1 MTKCISQVPH
11 SPSLHL
17 PFDVVNSD
25 GIGVSV
31 TWAYGHS
38 NYTAVFLRENMERRE
53 FVAGIGGLAA
63 SGWIEVGDENAENE
77 EVRTDEILAH
87 ETVQDTTHVPVR
99 LKEGA
104 SVTVEINVKEGSGFS
119 VAVMSLN
126 GMEEKTVEEEDA
138 LVAEIKEDGEYLV
151 DVSGDGTAE
160 VRVVR
165 S

>member
-1 MTKCISQVPH
+1 
-11 SPSLHL
+11 
-17 PFDVVNSD
+17 
-25 GIGVSV
+25 
-31 TWAYGHS
+31 
-38 NYTAVFLRENMERRE
+38 MERRE

-63 SGWIEVGDENAENE
+63 SGWIEVGDENAEKGE
-77 EVRTDEILAH
+77 SRTDEVLAH

-126 GMEEKTVEEEDA
+126 GMEEKDE
-138 LVAEIKEDGEYLV
+138 LIAEIEEDGEYLV

>member
-1 MTKCISQVPH
+1 
-11 SPSLHL
+11 
-17 PFDVVNSD
+17 
-25 GIGVSV
+25 
-31 TWAYGHS
+31 
-38 NYTAVFLRENMERRE
+38 MERRE

-63 SGWIEVGDENAENE
+63 SGWIEVGDKEAENGE
-77 EVRTDEILAH
+77 IRTEDVVARKR
-87 ETVQDTTHVPVR
+87 VQDATHIPVR

-126 GMEEKTVEEEDA
+126 GMNEKTVEEEGE
-138 LVAEIKEDGEYLV
+138 LVAEIEEDGEYLV

>member
-1 MTKCISQVPH
+1 M
-11 SPSLHL
+11 
-17 PFDVVNSD
+17 
-25 GIGVSV
+25 
-31 TWAYGHS
+31 
-38 NYTAVFLRENMERRE
+38 FLRENMERRE

-63 SGWIEVGDENAENE
+63 SGWIEVGDKDAENDE
-77 EVRTDEILAH
+77 IRTDEVLARK
-87 ETVQDTTHVPVR
+87 TVQETTHVPVR

-126 GMEEKTVEEEDA
+126 GMNEKTVEEEGE
-138 LVAEIKEDGEYLV
+138 LVAEIEEDGEYLV